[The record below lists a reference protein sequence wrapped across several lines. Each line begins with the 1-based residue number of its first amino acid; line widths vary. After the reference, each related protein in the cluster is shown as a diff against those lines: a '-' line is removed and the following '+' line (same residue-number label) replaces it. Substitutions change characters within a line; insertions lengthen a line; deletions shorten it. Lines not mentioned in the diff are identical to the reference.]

1 MIARR
6 GAAVAIAPGHETA
19 SLSKA
24 QKTFNTLVKQIEK
37 RRERLG
43 AWDAVMPAFQKKF
56 VDALLPLEQE
66 STALRIK
73 LLHLLDD
80 AFLQKGLSKAEQR
93 TLSDLIADMA
103 HDLMQVSDDA
113 TLKVIYNRHV
123 GSANVGNAAAE
134 PDPELTKPERE
145 PEPQS
150 QSQSPEDLDSLS
162 PDELAERMQAE
173 LDAQFE
179 RDMAAHAAREAQR
192 AKRKKAPKQSA
203 AQARIEAEQAESSK
217 SIREIYRKLA
227 SALHPDRETDPREQE
242 RKTVLMQR
250 VNHAYAKGNLL
261 QLLELQLEIEQ
272 IDRRAI
278 DGLSEARLTRY
289 NGILEEQIREL
300 DQEIQHAEND
310 FRRTYGIASSTKVA
324 PDTVIRILTRDI
336 AGMQRSI
343 HDLNAGLREFE
354 DPDKVKD
361 WLKDMKR
368 RPVSSRFDDNPY

>member
-1 MIARR
+1 MTARR

-24 QKTFNTLVKQIEK
+24 QNTFNTLVKQIEK

-43 AWDAVMPAFQKKF
+43 AWEAVTPAFQKKF
-56 VDALLPLEQE
+56 VDGLLPLEQE
-66 STALRIK
+66 ATALRIR
-73 LLHLLDD
+73 LIHLLDD

-93 TLSDLIADMA
+93 MLSELIADMA
-103 HDLMQVSDDA
+103 NDLLNVSDDPA
-113 TLKVIYNRHV
+113 LKIIYNRHAAS
-123 GSANVGNAAAE
+123 GNVGAAAA
-134 PDPELTKPERE
+134 DPEPAEPARE
-145 PEPQS
+145 AEPQS
-150 QSQSPEDLDSLS
+150 QPLDDLDALS

-203 AQARIEAEQAESSK
+203 AQARIEAERAESSK

-227 SALHPDRETDPREQE
+227 SALHPDRETDPQEQQ

-250 VNHAYAKGNLL
+250 VNRAYEKGNLL

-278 DGLSEARLTRY
+278 DGLGEARLTRY
-289 NGILEEQIREL
+289 NGILEEQLREL
-300 DQEIQHAEND
+300 DQEIVHVEND
-310 FRRTYGIASSTKVA
+310 FRRTYGIAPSAKVA
-324 PDTVIRILTRDI
+324 PDTVLRMLARDI
-336 AGMQRSI
+336 AGMQRSNQ
-343 HDLNAGLREFE
+343 DLSVALREFE
-354 DPDKVKD
+354 DPEQVRG

-368 RPVSSRFDDNPY
+368 RPASSRFDDDSY

>member
-1 MIARR
+1 MTTRR

-37 RRERLG
+37 RREHLG

-73 LLHLLDD
+73 LIHLLDD

-93 TLSDLIADMA
+93 TLSDLIADMVR
-103 HDLMQVSDDA
+103 DLMQVSDDA
-113 TLKVIYNRHV
+113 TLKIIYNRHV

-134 PDPELTKPERE
+134 PDPKRTKPARE
-145 PEPQS
+145 PEP

-203 AQARIEAEQAESSK
+203 AQARIEAEQAESNK

-289 NGILEEQIREL
+289 NGILEEQLREL
-300 DQEIQHAEND
+300 DQEIQHVEND

-336 AGMQRSI
+336 AGMQRGNQ
-343 HDLNAGLREFE
+343 DLAVALREFE

-368 RPVSSRFDDNPY
+368 RPASSRFDDNPY

>member
-1 MIARR
+1 MTARR

-24 QKTFNTLVKQIEK
+24 QNTFNTLVKQIEK

-113 TLKVIYNRHV
+113 ALKVIYNRHV
-123 GSANVGNAAAE
+123 GSGNVGNAAAKPVPE
-134 PDPELTKPERE
+134 PTKPERE

-150 QSQSPEDLDSLS
+150 QQQPSEDLDSLS

-203 AQARIEAEQAESSK
+203 AQARKEAEQAESSK

-278 DGLSEARLTRY
+278 DSLSEARLARY

-300 DQEIQHAEND
+300 DQEIQHVEND

-324 PDTVIRILTRDI
+324 PDTVMRILTRDI
-336 AGMQRSI
+336 AGMQRGNQ
-343 HDLNAGLREFE
+343 DLGVALREFE
-354 DPDKVKD
+354 DPDKVRD

-368 RPVSSRFDDNPY
+368 RPASSRFDESF

>member
-1 MIARR
+1 MTARR

-103 HDLMQVSDDA
+103 RDLMQVSDDA
-113 TLKVIYNRHV
+113 ALKVIYNRHV
-123 GSANVGNAAAE
+123 GPANVGNAVAE
-134 PDPELTKPERE
+134 PKPDSE
-145 PEPQS
+145 P
-150 QSQSPEDLDSLS
+150 QSQSPEDLDALS
-162 PDELAERMQAE
+162 PDELAERLQAE

-203 AQARIEAEQAESSK
+203 AQARIEAEQAESNK

-278 DGLSEARLTRY
+278 DGLSEVRLTRY

-300 DQEIQHAEND
+300 DQEIQHVEND

-324 PDTVIRILTRDI
+324 PDTVMRMLTRDI
-336 AGMQRSI
+336 AGMQRGNQ
-343 HDLNAGLREFE
+343 DLGVALREFE
-354 DPDKVKD
+354 DPDKVRD

-368 RPVSSRFDDNPY
+368 RPASARFDDESF

>member
-1 MIARR
+1 MTARR

-93 TLSDLIADMA
+93 ALSDLIADMA
-103 HDLMQVSDDA
+103 RDLMQVSDDA
-113 TLKVIYNRHV
+113 ALKVIYNRHV
-123 GSANVGNAAAE
+123 GPANVGNAAAE
-134 PDPELTKPERE
+134 ADS
-145 PEPQS
+145 EPQS
-150 QSQSPEDLDSLS
+150 QPQSPEDLDSLS
-162 PDELAERMQAE
+162 PDELAERLQAE

-278 DGLSEARLTRY
+278 DGLGEARLTRY

-300 DQEIQHAEND
+300 DQEIQHVEND

-324 PDTVIRILTRDI
+324 PDTVMRMLTRDI
-336 AGMQRSI
+336 AGMQRGNQ
-343 HDLNAGLREFE
+343 DLAVALREFE
-354 DPDKVKD
+354 DPDKVRD

-368 RPVSSRFDDNPY
+368 RPASSRFDDESF

>member
-1 MIARR
+1 MTARR

-73 LLHLLDD
+73 LIHLLDD

-103 HDLMQVSDDA
+103 RDLLQVSDDA

-134 PDPELTKPERE
+134 PDPEPTKPERE
-145 PEPQS
+145 SEPQS
-150 QSQSPEDLDSLS
+150 QQQSPEDLDSLS
-162 PDELAERMQAE
+162 PDELAERIQAE

-300 DQEIQHAEND
+300 DQEIQHVEND

-324 PDTVIRILTRDI
+324 PDTVIRMLTRDI
-336 AGMQRSI
+336 AGMQRGI
-343 HDLNAGLREFE
+343 QDLGVALREFE

-368 RPVSSRFDDNPY
+368 RPASSRFDDNPY

>member
-1 MIARR
+1 MTARR

-24 QKTFNTLVKQIEK
+24 QQTFNALVEQIET

-43 AWDAVMPAFQKKF
+43 AWEAVMPAFQKKF
-56 VDALLPLEQE
+56 VHGLLPLEQE
-66 STALRIK
+66 ATALRIR
-73 LLHLLDD
+73 LIHLLDD

-93 TLSDLIADMA
+93 ALSDLIADMA
-103 HDLMQVSDDA
+103 GDLLNASDDA
-113 TLKVIYNRHV
+113 ALKVIYNRHAASRD
-123 GSANVGNAAAE
+123 GGGGGAAAAPE
-134 PDPELTKPERE
+134 PTKPRQAPE
-145 PEPQS
+145 PEQ
-150 QSQSPEDLDSLS
+150 PENLDALS

-203 AQARIEAEQAESSK
+203 AQARIEAEQAESNK

-227 SALHPDRETDPREQE
+227 SALHPDRETDPQEQQ

-250 VNHAYAKGNLL
+250 VNRAYEKGNLL

-278 DGLSEARLTRY
+278 DGLGEARLTRY
-289 NGILEEQIREL
+289 NGILEEQLREL
-300 DQEIQHAEND
+300 DQEIVHVEND

-324 PDTVIRILTRDI
+324 PDTVLRMLTRDI
-336 AGMQRSI
+336 AGTQRSNQ
-343 HDLNAGLREFE
+343 DLSVALREFE
-354 DPDKVKD
+354 DPDQVRR

-368 RPVSSRFDDNPY
+368 RPASSRFDDDSY

>member
-1 MIARR
+1 MTARR
-6 GAAVAIAPGHETA
+6 GAAVAIAPSHETA

-24 QKTFNTLVKQIEK
+24 QKTFNTLVEQIEK

-43 AWDAVMPAFQKKF
+43 AWEAVMPAFQKKF

-66 STALRIK
+66 ATALRIR
-73 LLHLLDD
+73 LIHLLDD

-103 HDLMQVSDDA
+103 RDLLHTSDDA
-113 TLKVIYNRHV
+113 ALKVIYHRHA
-123 GSANVGNAAAE
+123 GSDHVGNATAAPE
-134 PDPELTKPERE
+134 PTKPKRE
-145 PEPQS
+145 PES
-150 QSQSPEDLDSLS
+150 QSPSPEDLDSLS
-162 PDELAERMQAE
+162 ANELAERMQAE

-203 AQARIEAEQAESSK
+203 AQARIEAEQAESNK

-227 SALHPDRETDPREQE
+227 SALHPDRESDPNEQA
-242 RKTVLMQR
+242 RKTALMQR
-250 VNHAYAKGNLL
+250 VNHAYDKGNLL

-278 DGLSEARLTRY
+278 DGLGEARLMRY
-289 NGILEEQIREL
+289 NGILEEQLREL
-300 DQEIQHAEND
+300 DREIVHVEND
-310 FRRTYGIASSTKVA
+310 FRGTYGIASSTKVA
-324 PDTVIRILTRDI
+324 PDTVLRMLTRDI
-336 AGMQRSI
+336 AGMQRSNQ
-343 HDLNAGLREFE
+343 DLAVALREFE
-354 DPDKVKD
+354 DPDNVRR

-368 RPVSSRFDDNPY
+368 QPAASRFDDDSY

>member
-1 MIARR
+1 MTARR

-73 LLHLLDD
+73 LLHLFDD

-103 HDLMQVSDDA
+103 RDLMQVSDDA

-123 GSANVGNAAAE
+123 ESANVGNAATKPVPE
-134 PDPELTKPERE
+134 PTKPERE
-145 PEPQS
+145 SEPQS
-150 QSQSPEDLDSLS
+150 PQQPSDDLDSLS

-278 DGLSEARLTRY
+278 DGLSEARLARY

-300 DQEIQHAEND
+300 DQEIQHVEND

-324 PDTVIRILTRDI
+324 PDTVMRILTRDI
-336 AGMQRSI
+336 AGMQRGNQ
-343 HDLNAGLREFE
+343 DLGVALREFE
-354 DPDKVKD
+354 DPDKVRD

-368 RPVSSRFDDNPY
+368 RPASSRFDESF

>member
-1 MIARR
+1 MTARR

-24 QKTFNTLVKQIEK
+24 QKTFNTLVKHIEK

-43 AWDAVMPAFQKKF
+43 AWEAVMPAFQKKF

-66 STALRIK
+66 ATALRIR
-73 LLHLLDD
+73 LIHLLDD
-80 AFLQKGLSKAEQR
+80 TFLQKGLSKAEQR

-103 HDLMQVSDDA
+103 RDLLNMSDDA
-113 TLKVIYNRHV
+113 ALKIIYNRHAES
-123 GSANVGNAAAE
+123 GQVGNAAAGPE
-134 PDPELTKPERE
+134 PTEPERE
-145 PEPQS
+145 PQPQS
-150 QSQSPEDLDSLS
+150 QPADDLDSLS

-203 AQARIEAEQAESSK
+203 AQARVEAEQAESSK

-227 SALHPDRETDPREQE
+227 SALHPDRETDPLEQQ

-250 VNHAYAKGNLL
+250 VNRAYEKGNLL

-289 NGILEEQIREL
+289 NGILEEQLREL
-300 DQEIQHAEND
+300 DQEIQHVEND
-310 FRRTYGIASSTKVA
+310 FRRTYGIASSNKVA
-324 PDTVIRILTRDI
+324 PDTVLRMLARDI
-336 AGMQRSI
+336 AGIQRSNQ
-343 HDLNAGLREFE
+343 DLAVALREFE
-354 DPDKVKD
+354 DPDQVRS

-368 RPVSSRFDDNPY
+368 RSASSRFDEDSY

>member
-1 MIARR
+1 MTARR
-6 GAAVAIAPGHETA
+6 GAEVAIAPGHEAA

-43 AWDAVMPAFQKKF
+43 AWEAVMPAFQKKF
-56 VDALLPLEQE
+56 VDGLLPLEQE
-66 STALRIK
+66 STALRIQ
-73 LLHLLDD
+73 LIHLLDD

-103 HDLMQVSDDA
+103 GDLLNVSDDA
-113 TLKVIYNRHV
+113 GLKAMYDRHHA
-123 GSANVGNAAAE
+123 SANVGNAAAG
-134 PDPELTKPERE
+134 PAPTKPE
-145 PEPQS
+145 PEP
-150 QSQSPEDLDSLS
+150 PEDLDALS

-227 SALHPDRETDPREQE
+227 SALHPDRETDPQEQQ

-289 NGILEEQIREL
+289 NGILEEQLREL
-300 DQEIQHAEND
+300 DQEIEHVERD

-324 PDTVIRILTRDI
+324 PDTVIRMLTRDI
-336 AGMQRSI
+336 AGMQRSNQ
-343 HDLNAGLREFE
+343 DLTVALREFE
-354 DPDKVKD
+354 DPDNVRD

-368 RPVSSRFDDNPY
+368 RPVSARFDDDSF

>member
-1 MIARR
+1 MTARR

-103 HDLMQVSDDA
+103 RDLMQVSDDA
-113 TLKVIYNRHV
+113 ALKVIYNRHV
-123 GSANVGNAAAE
+123 GSGNVGNAAAKPVPE
-134 PDPELTKPERE
+134 PTKPERE

-150 QSQSPEDLDSLS
+150 QQQPPEDLDSLS

-278 DGLSEARLTRY
+278 DGLSEARLARY

-300 DQEIQHAEND
+300 DQEIQHVEND

-324 PDTVIRILTRDI
+324 PDTVMRILTRDI
-336 AGMQRSI
+336 AGMQRGNQ
-343 HDLNAGLREFE
+343 DLGVALREFE
-354 DPDKVKD
+354 DPDKVRD

-368 RPVSSRFDDNPY
+368 RPASSRFDESF

>member
-1 MIARR
+1 MTARR

-24 QKTFNTLVKQIEK
+24 QQAFNTLVKHIEK

-43 AWDAVMPAFQKKF
+43 AWEAVTPAFQKKF
-56 VDALLPLEQE
+56 VDGLLPLEQE
-66 STALRIK
+66 ATALRIR

-93 TLSDLIADMA
+93 MLSDLITDMA
-103 HDLMQVSDDA
+103 RDLLNVSDDA
-113 TLKVIYNRHV
+113 ALKVIYNRHRA
-123 GSANVGNAAAE
+123 SDDAGNAAA
-134 PDPELTKPERE
+134 DPEPRKRE
-145 PEPQS
+145 PKPMPATEPAD
-150 QSQSPEDLDSLS
+150 DLDTLS

-203 AQARIEAEQAESSK
+203 AQAKREAEQAESSK

-227 SALHPDRETDPREQE
+227 SALHPDRETDPQEQQ

-289 NGILEEQIREL
+289 NGILEEQLREL
-300 DQEIQHAEND
+300 DQEIRHVEND
-310 FRRTYGIASSTKVA
+310 FRRTYGIASSVKIA
-324 PDTVIRILTRDI
+324 PDTVIRMLARDI
-336 AGMQRSI
+336 AGMQRGNQ
-343 HDLNAGLREFE
+343 DLTVALREFE
-354 DPDKVKD
+354 DPDYVRD

-368 RPVSSRFDDNPY
+368 RPVSSRFDDDSF

>member
-1 MIARR
+1 MTARR

-103 HDLMQVSDDA
+103 RDLMQVSDDA
-113 TLKVIYNRHV
+113 ALKVIYNRHV
-123 GSANVGNAAAE
+123 GFGNVGSAAAE
-134 PDPELTKPERE
+134 PEADS
-145 PEPQS
+145 EPQS

-162 PDELAERMQAE
+162 PDALAERLQAE

-300 DQEIQHAEND
+300 DQEIQHVEND

-324 PDTVIRILTRDI
+324 PDTVMRMLTRDI
-336 AGMQRSI
+336 AGMQRGNQ
-343 HDLNAGLREFE
+343 DLAVALREFE
-354 DPDKVKD
+354 DPDKVRD

-368 RPVSSRFDDNPY
+368 RPASSRFDDESF

>member
-1 MIARR
+1 MTARR

-24 QKTFNTLVKQIEK
+24 QSTFNTLVKQIEK
-37 RRERLG
+37 RRERLA
-43 AWDAVMPAFQKKF
+43 AWDAVMPAFQKKY
-56 VDALLPLEQE
+56 VDGLLPLEQA
-66 STALRIK
+66 STALRIR
-73 LLHLLDD
+73 LLNLLDD

-93 TLSDLIADMA
+93 TLSGLIADMA
-103 HDLMQVSDDA
+103 RNLLDFSDDA
-113 TLKVIYNRHV
+113 ALKVIYNRH
-123 GSANVGNAAAE
+123 SASGDDAPSATDRTPATQKPGPMPAAE
-134 PDPELTKPERE
+134 PAD
-145 PEPQS
+145 
-150 QSQSPEDLDSLS
+150 DLDALS

-173 LDAQFE
+173 LDEQFE
-179 RDMAAHAAREAQR
+179 RDMAAHEAREAQR
-192 AKRKKAPKQSA
+192 AKRKKAPRQSA
-203 AQARIEAEQAESSK
+203 ATARREAEQAESSK

-227 SALHPDRETDPREQE
+227 SALHPDRETDPQEQE

-300 DQEIQHAEND
+300 DQEIVHVEND

-324 PDTVIRILTRDI
+324 PDTVMRMLTRDI
-336 AGMQRSI
+336 AGMQRSNQ
-343 HDLNAGLREFE
+343 DLTVALREFE
-354 DPDKVKD
+354 DPDNVRD

-368 RPVSSRFDDNPY
+368 RPASSRFDDDSY

>member
-1 MIARR
+1 MTARR

-24 QKTFNTLVKQIEK
+24 QQTFNTLVKHIEK

-43 AWDAVMPAFQKKF
+43 AWEAVTPAFQKKF
-56 VDALLPLEQE
+56 VDGLLPLEQE
-66 STALRIK
+66 ATALRIR

-93 TLSDLIADMA
+93 MLSDLIADMA
-103 HDLMQVSDDA
+103 RDLLNVSDDA
-113 TLKVIYNRHV
+113 ALKIIYNRHRASDDAA
-123 GSANVGNAAAE
+123 SAAADPEPMKREPKPMPAAE
-134 PDPELTKPERE
+134 PAD
-145 PEPQS
+145 
-150 QSQSPEDLDSLS
+150 DLDTLS

-203 AQARIEAEQAESSK
+203 AQAKREAEQAESSK

-227 SALHPDRETDPREQE
+227 SALHPDRETDPQEQQ

-289 NGILEEQIREL
+289 NGILEEQLREL
-300 DQEIQHAEND
+300 DQEIRHVEND
-310 FRRTYGIASSTKVA
+310 FRRTYGIASSVKIA
-324 PDTVIRILTRDI
+324 PDTVIRMLARDI
-336 AGMQRSI
+336 AGMQRGNQ
-343 HDLNAGLREFE
+343 DLTVALREFE
-354 DPDKVKD
+354 DPDYVRD

-368 RPVSSRFDDNPY
+368 RPVSSRFDDDSF

>member
-1 MIARR
+1 MTARR

-24 QKTFNTLVKQIEK
+24 QQTFNTLVKHIEK

-43 AWDAVMPAFQKKF
+43 AWEAVTPAFQKKF
-56 VDALLPLEQE
+56 VDGLLPLEQE
-66 STALRIK
+66 ATALRIR
-73 LLHLLDD
+73 LIHLLDD

-93 TLSDLIADMA
+93 MLSDLIADMA
-103 HDLMQVSDDA
+103 RDLLNVSDDA
-113 TLKVIYNRHV
+113 ALKVIYNRHRA
-123 GSANVGNAAAE
+123 SDDAGNAAA
-134 PDPELTKPERE
+134 DPEPMKRE
-145 PEPQS
+145 PKPTPATEPAD
-150 QSQSPEDLDSLS
+150 DLDTLS

-203 AQARIEAEQAESSK
+203 AQAKREAEQAESSK

-227 SALHPDRETDPREQE
+227 SALHPDRETDPQEQQ

-250 VNHAYAKGNLL
+250 VNHAYEKGNLL

-278 DGLSEARLTRY
+278 DGLSETRLTRY
-289 NGILEEQIREL
+289 NGILEEQLREL
-300 DQEIQHAEND
+300 DQEIQHVEND
-310 FRRTYGIASSTKVA
+310 FRRTYGIASSVKIA
-324 PDTVIRILTRDI
+324 PDTVIRMLARDI
-336 AGMQRSI
+336 AGMQRGNQ
-343 HDLNAGLREFE
+343 DLTVALHAFE
-354 DPDKVKD
+354 DPDYVRD

-368 RPVSSRFDDNPY
+368 RPVASRFDDDSF

>member
-1 MIARR
+1 MTARR
-6 GAAVAIAPGHETA
+6 GAEVAIAPGHETA

-43 AWDAVMPAFQKKF
+43 AWEAVMPAFQKKF

-66 STALRIK
+66 STALRIQ
-73 LLHLLDD
+73 LIHLLDD

-103 HDLMQVSDDA
+103 GDLLNVSDDA
-113 TLKVIYNRHV
+113 GLKAIYARHRA
-123 GSANVGNAAAE
+123 SANVGNAAAAPEPMKPE
-134 PDPELTKPERE
+134 PDPKPE
-145 PEPQS
+145 PS
-150 QSQSPEDLDSLS
+150 EDLDALS
-162 PDELAERMQAE
+162 PEELAERMQAE

-203 AQARIEAEQAESSK
+203 AQAKREAEQAESSK

-227 SALHPDRETDPREQE
+227 SALHPDRETDPQEQQ

-250 VNHAYAKGNLL
+250 VNRAYEKGNLL

-289 NGILEEQIREL
+289 NGILEEQLREL
-300 DQEIQHAEND
+300 DQEIEHVERD

-336 AGMQRSI
+336 AGMQRSNQ
-343 HDLNAGLREFE
+343 DLTVALREFE
-354 DPDKVKD
+354 DPDKVRD

-368 RPVSSRFDDNPY
+368 RPVSARFDDDSY

>member
-1 MIARR
+1 MTARR

-56 VDALLPLEQE
+56 VDALLPLEQA

-103 HDLMQVSDDA
+103 RDLMQVSDDA
-113 TLKVIYNRHV
+113 ALKVIYNRHV
-123 GSANVGNAAAE
+123 GFGTVGSAAAE
-134 PDPELTKPERE
+134 PEADSES
-145 PEPQS
+145 QS
-150 QSQSPEDLDSLS
+150 QPQSPEDLDSLS
-162 PDELAERMQAE
+162 PDELAERLQAE

-203 AQARIEAEQAESSK
+203 AQARIEAEQAESNK

-300 DQEIQHAEND
+300 DQEIQHVEND
-310 FRRTYGIASSTKVA
+310 FRRTYGIVSSTKVA
-324 PDTVIRILTRDI
+324 PDTVMRMLKRDI
-336 AGMQRSI
+336 AGMQRGNQ
-343 HDLNAGLREFE
+343 DLAVALREFE
-354 DPDKVKD
+354 DPDKVRD

-368 RPVSSRFDDNPY
+368 RPASSRFDDESF

>member
-1 MIARR
+1 MTARR

-56 VDALLPLEQE
+56 IDGLLPLERE
-66 STALRIK
+66 STALRIQ
-73 LLHLLDD
+73 LIHLLDD

-93 TLSDLIADMA
+93 TLSDLIAGMA
-103 HDLMQVSDDA
+103 SDLLQVSDDA
-113 TLKVIYNRHV
+113 TLKVIYNRHAEAAHA
-123 GSANVGNAAAE
+123 GLAAAASE
-134 PDPELTKPERE
+134 PAEPERE
-145 PEPQS
+145 PES
-150 QSQSPEDLDSLS
+150 QSQDDLDSLS

-203 AQARIEAEQAESSK
+203 AQARIEAEQAESNK

-227 SALHPDRETDPREQE
+227 SALHPDRESDPNEQA
-242 RKTVLMQR
+242 RKTALMQR
-250 VNHAYAKGNLL
+250 VNRAYDKGNLL

-278 DGLSEARLTRY
+278 DGLSEARLARY
-289 NGILEEQIREL
+289 NGILDEQLREL
-300 DQEIQHAEND
+300 DQEIQHVEND

-324 PDTVIRILTRDI
+324 PDTVLRMLTRDI
-336 AGMQRSI
+336 AGMQRSNQ
-343 HDLNAGLREFE
+343 DLTVALREFE
-354 DPDKVKD
+354 DPDNVRD
-361 WLKDMKR
+361 WLKDLKR
-368 RPVSSRFDDNPY
+368 RPASSRFDDDSY

>member
-1 MIARR
+1 MTARR

-43 AWDAVMPAFQKKF
+43 EWNAVMPAFQKKF

-93 TLSDLIADMA
+93 TLSDLIVDMA
-103 HDLMQVSDDA
+103 RDLIQVSDDA

-123 GSANVGNAAAE
+123 GSGNVGNAAAE
-134 PDPELTKPERE
+134 AEPDSEA
-145 PEPQS
+145 QS
-150 QSQSPEDLDSLS
+150 QPPEDLDSLS

-300 DQEIQHAEND
+300 DHEIQHVEND

-324 PDTVIRILTRDI
+324 PDTVMRILTRDI
-336 AGMQRSI
+336 AGMQRGNQ
-343 HDLNAGLREFE
+343 DLAVALREFE
-354 DPDKVKD
+354 DPDKVRD

-368 RPVSSRFDDNPY
+368 RPASSRFDDESF

>member
-1 MIARR
+1 MTARR

-24 QKTFNTLVKQIEK
+24 QSTFNTLVKQIEK
-37 RRERLG
+37 RRERLA
-43 AWDAVMPAFQKKF
+43 AWDAVMPAFQKKY
-56 VDALLPLEQE
+56 VDGLLPLEQA
-66 STALRIK
+66 STALRIR
-73 LLHLLDD
+73 LLNLLDD

-93 TLSDLIADMA
+93 ALSGLIADMA
-103 HDLMQVSDDA
+103 RNLLDFSDDA
-113 TLKVIYNRHV
+113 ALKVIYNRH
-123 GSANVGNAAAE
+123 SASGDDAPAVADRA
-134 PDPELTKPERE
+134 PSTQKPE
-145 PEPQS
+145 PMPAAD
-150 QSQSPEDLDSLS
+150 PADDLDALS

-173 LDAQFE
+173 LDEQFE
-179 RDMAAHAAREAQR
+179 RDMAAHEAREAQR
-192 AKRKKAPKQSA
+192 AKRKKAPRQSA
-203 AQARIEAEQAESSK
+203 AIARREAEQAESSK

-227 SALHPDRETDPREQE
+227 SALHPDRETDPQEQE

-261 QLLELQLEIEQ
+261 HLLELQLEIEQ

-300 DQEIQHAEND
+300 DQEIVHVEND

-324 PDTVIRILTRDI
+324 PDTVMRMLTRDI
-336 AGMQRSI
+336 AGMQRSNQ
-343 HDLNAGLREFE
+343 DLTVALREFE
-354 DPDKVKD
+354 DPDNVRD

-368 RPVSSRFDDNPY
+368 RPASSRFDDDSY